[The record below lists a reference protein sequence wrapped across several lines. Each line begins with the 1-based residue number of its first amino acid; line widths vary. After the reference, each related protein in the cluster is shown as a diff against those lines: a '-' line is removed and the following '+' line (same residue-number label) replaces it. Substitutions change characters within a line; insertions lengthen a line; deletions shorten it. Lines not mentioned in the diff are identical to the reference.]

1 METNERKYEMSNKIK
16 DYDILV
22 SVMDQPRVIQKEYEK
37 YSDDKKYKEKDIVDD
52 LDNQHYSEGEQWDD

>member
-52 LDNQHYSEGEQWDD
+52 LDNQHYSEGEQYD